1 MNKEN
6 KTITISARSSDIGS
20 WDEIRMNLQKDL
32 EAAGF
37 EGNEIIPFLVGAEEI
52 FAGKKEESEEFDDM
66 LRELLRFYEKGYERW
81 LKGEIRPEKD

>member
-1 MNKEN
+1 MKE
-6 KTITISARSSDIGS
+6 
-20 WDEIRMNLQKDL
+20 
-32 EAAGF
+32 AGTEVKIF
-37 EGNEIIPFLVGAEEI
+37 ELMDGAEEI